1 MSPVRHSG
9 MPLPTASSGRATS
22 SAPDRSSRPRRRRR
36 RPLPGLIVAF
46 MIVAAVVPWAASTAS
61 AAIDPQNC
69 TGYPTKRIF
78 LESQAWW
85 YRTPGQ
91 NGTDHGRIHIGTCF
105 PHAQKI
111 AGIVRFDVRVIMHNN
126 PGTLTHVNIGIVGD
140 SYGIRSVALT
150 PSWKCSQA
158 TCTRWF
164 TTYVDT
170 RKAPRDGRQEFRFRA
185 QVKEPDGK
193 EMIASTGWLAYLRN
207 GKTIEHYRDAWSAE
221 ARGWYTGTGYANAS
235 IGAVPMTSIS
245 GTWSPQVRMTAGSG
259 GIRVTAHRALL
270 DADFHAGKPGTS
282 IRSGAG
288 SFNGTIRIDTTRLRN
303 GNHKLVLIADANAPV
318 GSVNRGLLV
327 IPFTVRN

>member
-1 MSPVRHSG
+1 MSPVRRTGTPS
-9 MPLPTASSGRATS
+9 PIETPTQD
-22 SAPDRSSRPRRRRR
+22 APSRRRMRRR

-46 MIVAAVVPWAASTAS
+46 LIVAAVVPWAASTAS
-61 AAIDPQNC
+61 AAIDRQAC

-91 NGTDHGRIHIGTCF
+91 SGTDHGHIHVGTCF

-126 PGTLTHVNIGIVGD
+126 PGTLTHVNIGIVGESFD
-140 SYGIRSVALT
+140 IRSVALT
-150 PSWKCSQA
+150 PSMKCAQT
-158 TCTRWF
+158 TCTQWF

-170 RKAPRDGRQEFRFRA
+170 RKAARDGRQEFRFRA

-193 EMIASTGWLAYLRN
+193 EMIASTGWLAYLKN
-207 GKTIEHYRDAWSAE
+207 GKTIEHYRDAWSSE

-235 IGAVPMTSIS
+235 IGAVPMTSVS
-245 GTWSPQVRMTAGSG
+245 GTWSPVVRMTAGSG
-259 GIRVTAHRALL
+259 GIRVTAHRAIL
-270 DADFHAGKPGTS
+270 DADFHAGKAGTS

-288 SFNGTIRIDTTRLRN
+288 SFWGTIRIDTTRLRN